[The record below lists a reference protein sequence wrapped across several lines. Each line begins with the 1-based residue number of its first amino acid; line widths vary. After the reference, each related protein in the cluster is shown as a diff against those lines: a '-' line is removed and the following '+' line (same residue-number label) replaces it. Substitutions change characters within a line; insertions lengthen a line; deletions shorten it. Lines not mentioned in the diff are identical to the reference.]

1 MSSSCVNKNINPV
14 RRASKGKPLV
24 APLRPKPDFHSSSN
38 SKRPYEEAFCHDTS
52 PKKKRMSECGD
63 VASPS
68 IQKMLTQD
76 DSFFDQ
82 FADQL
87 GQKDD
92 DENDSDTDMFAGS
105 SCENAKE
112 SSSVQKE
119 VLSPPLSIKSPTC
132 SVDSQSP
139 SLPMSVLD
147 IRAKALEDLRNK
159 SALIQ
164 SQVKSKSQV
173 SKLVQD
179 KVDLGPFYGL
189 PSIVGELYFKH
200 KGVRELFPWQV
211 RCLKSSPV
219 KNKTNLLYSLPT
231 SGGKTMV
238 AEIIMFQEIVCY
250 KKNVVFVLPY
260 VSLVQ
265 EKVRSLTPFALELGF
280 YVEEYAGSKGRFPPI
295 KRLHKQ
301 DLFVCTIEK
310 AHSLFNSLVS
320 EGRESEIGLVVVD
333 EVHMLGEHGG
343 RGANLEAFI
352 TKLLY
357 VKDKRNIDT
366 QIVAMSATVGNLK
379 QIASFLR
386 ADLFTDQYRPVE
398 LKEFVKVGRDI
409 MEVKSG
415 EGDQFRFARK
425 SSEDDQKTKQ
435 MDEDGVTKLV
445 LEVFPDHSVLLFCD
459 SKKRCENVS
468 EMICKVI
475 SMDSDKHPEIVDH
488 KRESKNT
495 LLSSLLS
502 DGSGFICPTLK
513 RTIPFGVAYHHSGL
527 TMDERKLLEEAF
539 LSGTLGVLCCT
550 STLAAGVNLPAR
562 RVIIRSPY
570 MGRNQLTNAQYK
582 QMVGRAGRAGFD
594 TFGESFLLVKPN
606 LTRIVPDIVTAPVE
620 HCFTSLHAQSGKGIG
635 SLILN
640 CLHLG
645 LVSTLLDV
653 SCMLSSSLL
662 ALQIKNLSLPSLN
675 SIVADGL
682 QYLLENGMIRAA
694 DETDLTQQVIN
705 ANTPLMPTKQGRACV
720 TGNIDISWAGKLF
733 NDLSNARAGL
743 AVDTSLHLLYLITP
757 YEIAEKS
764 IYSASSYHNI
774 YMELNEPE
782 MAVAKGLG
790 ISEGVMVGLM
800 MGRGNKKLDP
810 VLSRLYYSLMLLDLW
825 NAVPIHTVS
834 QKFQV
839 SRGEVQTLMS
849 SAASFCSCV
858 FHFCQEVEEFWAYQ
872 ELLEPFSRRLAHC
885 CSPEL
890 LPLLDLPGVK
900 SGRARQLHSAGF
912 TGVGDIARAQP
923 RDLVSKVEHMSYKAA
938 QSIIQGAKLIML
950 EKIETLKEQAETA
963 ILDMGEEV

>member
-1 MSSSCVNKNINPV
+1 V
-14 RRASKGKPLV
+14 
-24 APLRPKPDFHSSSN
+24 
-38 SKRPYEEAFCHDTS
+38 
-52 PKKKRMSECGD
+52 SECGD

-76 DSFFDQ
+76 DSFFDE

-87 GQKDD
+87 GQKDNG

-112 SSSVQKE
+112 NISVQ

-164 SQVKSKSQV
+164 SQVKPKSQI

-189 PSIVGELYFKH
+189 PSTVGELYFKH

-295 KRLHKQ
+295 KRLYKQ

-435 MDEDGVTKLV
+435 MDEDGVTQLV

-475 SMDSDKHPEIVDH
+475 SMDSDKNLEIVDH
-488 KRESKNT
+488 KKESKNT
-495 LLSSLLS
+495 LLSSLIS
-502 DGSGFICPTLK
+502 EGSGFICPTLK

-570 MGRNQLTNAQYK
+570 MGRSQLTNAQYK
-582 QMVGRAGRAGFD
+582 QMIGRAGRAGFD

-620 HCFTSLHAQSGKGIG
+620 HCFSSLHAQSGKGIG

-662 ALQIKNLSLPSLN
+662 ALQITNLSLPSLN

-720 TGNIDISWAGKLF
+720 TGNIDISWASKLF

-764 IYSASSYHNI
+764 IYSASIYHNI
-774 YMELNEPE
+774 YMELDEPE

-800 MGRGNKKLDP
+800 MGRGNKKLDS

-825 NAVPIHTVS
+825 NAVPIHKVS

-923 RDLVSKVEHMSYKAA
+923 GDLVSKVEHMSYKAA